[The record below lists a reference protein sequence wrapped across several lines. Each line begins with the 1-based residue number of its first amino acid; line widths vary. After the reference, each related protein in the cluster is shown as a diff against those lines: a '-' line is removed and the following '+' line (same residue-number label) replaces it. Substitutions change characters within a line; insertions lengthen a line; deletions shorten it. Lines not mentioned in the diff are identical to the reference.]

1 MWKEVKIMENS
12 EKYLLFTVGCD
23 KKTHELCVWVG
34 GGSEIEEEDGITLA
48 VVPKPSDLP
57 EMAGNAIKSAVK
69 GMLLYSKLTP
79 DEKNSEILKLLDELD
94 KLLTKE

>member
-1 MWKEVKIMENS
+1 MKNS

-34 GGSEIEEEDGITLA
+34 GGSEIEGEDGITLA

-57 EMAGNAIKSAVK
+57 KMASDAIESAVE
-69 GMLLYSKLTP
+69 GVLLYSRMKH
-79 DEKNSEILKLLDELD
+79 DEKGNEVLKLLDELE
-94 KLLTKE
+94 KLLSKE

>member
-1 MWKEVKIMENS
+1 MEKS

-34 GGSEIEEEDGITLA
+34 GGSEIEDEDGITLA

-57 EMAGNAIKSAVK
+57 KMASDAIESAVE
-69 GMLLYSKLTP
+69 GVLLYSKLTT
-79 DEKNSEILKLLDELD
+79 DEKKSEILNLLSELD
-94 KLLTKE
+94 KLLSKE

>member
-1 MWKEVKIMENS
+1 MEKS

-34 GGSEIEEEDGITLA
+34 GGSEIEDEDGITLA

-57 EMAGNAIKSAVK
+57 KMASTAIESAVE
-69 GMLLYSKLTP
+69 GVLLYSKLTT
-79 DEKNSEILKLLDELD
+79 DEKKSEILNLLGELD
-94 KLLTKE
+94 KLLSKE

>member
-1 MWKEVKIMENS
+1 MKNS

-34 GGSEIEEEDGITLA
+34 GGSEIEEKEGITLA

-57 EMAGNAIKSAVK
+57 RMASEAIDSAV
-69 GMLLYSKLTP
+69 GGTLLYSQL
-79 DEKNSEILKLLDELD
+79 KNINKLLA
-94 KLLTKE
+94 KE